1 VPNSKGKDVSVA
13 RNIQDTFLFNSFKGS
28 DYEKSI
34 TLELLDKV
42 TFPHSSFKSLFEN
55 YLNNKFGRE
64 VNIKVG
70 DVLLFIQGES
80 FNDKFGSIR
89 ISNYEVSTKGLTV
102 CNQIEAVEILNFIAE
117 TIKSKKPHNQNITE
131 WLKNEKTTPQID
143 GIELFIQNI
152 PNNQTDTLT
161 IGLEN
166 NGIQVCLEYLNLNYA
181 NQFDYSMVRNST
193 NYCQSEED
201 FINNLIKAY
210 KDSYKPNTITF
221 TVTQITELKQLFKNI
236 RLDQDTFKIIYRLS
250 ILGVV
255 KDYTIDYGA
264 KSINAICQNQTAE
277 EIYQNLYTHFRRY
290 YPENY
295 VTNLMQNARNGG
307 QRTALRNCINTLID
321 FTYDNVFNKRETALN
336 NIADTIDK
344 AIFETLSTT
353 DLSRQEAE
361 ELGNKKFLQIVND
374 YFDSQFV
381 DEIREVTEFGSKLD
395 FSVFEYFANKAINN
409 DQLRQLE
416 NSARRSL
423 ESYNKNPVI
432 SLMQYYSATMINNT
446 DNSELLNRTKDLYII
461 DNGFSF
467 GEFDKILKQVE
478 NYIKEKDVNSLA
490 NHQKNIES
498 VLSKQVLNHFVT
510 TNKKILKEY
519 V

>member
-1 VPNSKGKDVSVA
+1 
-13 RNIQDTFLFNSFKGS
+13 
-28 DYEKSI
+28 
-34 TLELLDKV
+34 
-42 TFPHSSFKSLFEN
+42 
-55 YLNNKFGRE
+55 
-64 VNIKVG
+64 
-70 DVLLFIQGES
+70 
-80 FNDKFGSIR
+80 
-89 ISNYEVSTKGLTV
+89 
-102 CNQIEAVEILNFIAE
+102 
-117 TIKSKKPHNQNITE
+117 
-131 WLKNEKTTPQID
+131 
-143 GIELFIQNI
+143 
-152 PNNQTDTLT
+152 
-161 IGLEN
+161 
-166 NGIQVCLEYLNLNYA
+166 
-181 NQFDYSMVRNST
+181 
-193 NYCQSEED
+193 
-201 FINNLIKAY
+201 
-210 KDSYKPNTITF
+210 
-221 TVTQITELKQLFKNI
+221 
-236 RLDQDTFKIIYRLS
+236 
-250 ILGVV
+250 V

-277 EIYQNLYTHFRRY
+277 EIYQNLYTHFKRY

-295 VTNLMQNARNGG
+295 VTSLMQNARNGG

-321 FTYDNVFNKRETALN
+321 FTYDNVFSKRETALN
-336 NIADTIDK
+336 NMADTIDK
-344 AIFETLSTT
+344 AIFKTLSLTN
-353 DLSRQEAE
+353 LSRQEAE
-361 ELGNKKFLQIVND
+361 ELGNKEFLQIVND

-395 FSVFEYFANKAINN
+395 FSVFEHFANKAINN

-467 GEFDKILKQVE
+467 GEFDKILKKVE